1 MSPALAIWSGR
12 SRRRASVRYL
22 RRGFMAHPTT
32 PSTMKATSHNRIST
46 AIQSIRLIEKDL
58 LWNTALHDFQIQL
71 EAPTTKENKMKT
83 TLTLITI
90 ITSLFFSACANNN
103 RAEYWNARRAAI
115 GSLPPNQGTQA
126 QIDPMR
132 HQYVKTMTQAQ
143 IDQMRDDYVKKMLLP
158 SDGHNPGSSQ
168 RFKTEIKPM
177 EDASE
182 ALFALKPVTFRYK
195 HDIDPDPAQRFGLV
209 AEEVEKVKPDLVVC
223 DQEGRPN
230 VVRYD
235 SINAMLL
242 NEFLKEHK
250 KVEEQGATITEL
262 KKEIG
267 SLTATV
273 KEQAAQIQKVS
284 AQVEM
289 SKPTPKVVT
298 NMP

>member
-126 QIDPMR
+126 QID
-132 HQYVKTMTQAQ
+132 K
-143 IDQMRDDYVKKMLLP
+143 MRDDYVKKMLLP

-195 HDIDPDPAQRFGLV
+195 HDIDPDPAERFGLV

-250 KVEEQGATITEL
+250 KVDEQGATITEL

-284 AQVEM
+284 AHVEM

>member
-126 QIDPMR
+126 QID
-132 HQYVKTMTQAQ
+132 
-143 IDQMRDDYVKKMLLP
+143 QMRDDYVKKMLLP

-195 HDIDPDPAQRFGLV
+195 HDIDPDPAERFGLV

-250 KVEEQGATITEL
+250 KVDEQGATITEL

-289 SKPTPKVVT
+289 SKPTADSESSHEHAVNT
-298 NMP
+298 AML

>member
-1 MSPALAIWSGR
+1 MDAFLYFRRSRALLALLFVLALLFAPVSVRAETEIRSLTGIIEGHQVGSVIIDLLDNSMSPALAIWSGR

-132 HQYVKTMTQAQ
+132 DEYVKTMTQAQ
-143 IDQMRDDYVKKMLLP
+143 IDQMRDD
-158 SDGHNPGSSQ
+158 
-168 RFKTEIKPM
+168 
-177 EDASE
+177 
-182 ALFALKPVTFRYK
+182 
-195 HDIDPDPAQRFGLV
+195 
-209 AEEVEKVKPDLVVC
+209 
-223 DQEGRPN
+223 
-230 VVRYD
+230 
-235 SINAMLL
+235 
-242 NEFLKEHK
+242 
-250 KVEEQGATITEL
+250 
-262 KKEIG
+262 
-267 SLTATV
+267 
-273 KEQAAQIQKVS
+273 
-284 AQVEM
+284 
-289 SKPTPKVVT
+289 
-298 NMP
+298 

>member
-1 MSPALAIWSGR
+1 
-12 SRRRASVRYL
+12 
-22 RRGFMAHPTT
+22 
-32 PSTMKATSHNRIST
+32 
-46 AIQSIRLIEKDL
+46 
-58 LWNTALHDFQIQL
+58 
-71 EAPTTKENKMKT
+71 MKT
-83 TLTLITI
+83 TLTLITV

-250 KVEEQGATITEL
+250 KVDEQGATITEL

>member
-1 MSPALAIWSGR
+1 
-12 SRRRASVRYL
+12 
-22 RRGFMAHPTT
+22 
-32 PSTMKATSHNRIST
+32 
-46 AIQSIRLIEKDL
+46 
-58 LWNTALHDFQIQL
+58 
-71 EAPTTKENKMKT
+71 MKT

-115 GSLPPNQGTQA
+115 GSLPPNQG
-126 QIDPMR
+126 
-132 HQYVKTMTQAQ
+132 TQAQ

-195 HDIDPDPAQRFGLV
+195 HDIDPDPAERFGLV

-250 KVEEQGATITEL
+250 KVDEQGATITEL